1 LPDSSIG
8 RLNAYSNNQLRQFG
22 RSADIFL
29 AKPGLIAMENWT
41 IRAALQMG
49 DHPELVAFVGGG
61 GKTSLMFA
69 LAAELPGRTVITT
82 TTRIF
87 TAQMALAPAVCQ
99 VENLDDLGRHL
110 ARYGRCLVIGE
121 VEGDKAYGVDPELPA
136 RLLARADVDNIL
148 VEADGS
154 RMRPVKAPADH
165 EPVMPKA
172 TTLLVPLAGLDAL
185 ENPIDAIAH
194 RPELIHNMLAATPGN
209 SLASPLLTA
218 DQRLTPAGLALIM
231 THPTGGLKH
240 VPSTARIVPWFNK
253 ADAKERLRAGQLV
266 AREVLREPRIK
277 RVVIGAAKSRQP
289 VREVHRRVT
298 AVIPAAGESR
308 RMGRNKL
315 LLPWGETTVLEQTLA
330 TLAATSVYD
339 RVVVSGHDPA
349 AITARAAAAGARVLH
364 NPDFAIGMLSSVQVA
379 VRQLGPDVEAVLVM
393 LGDQPMVSPEVIDRL
408 IAAYATGPQGLVAP
422 YYQGQ
427 RGNPVLIDRRYFDE
441 LLALPADSAPRN
453 LLQRHGGDIRK
464 VEIDRPA
471 ILHDLDRPED
481 YERWKP

>member
-1 LPDSSIG
+1 
-8 RLNAYSNNQLRQFG
+8 
-22 RSADIFL
+22 
-29 AKPGLIAMENWT
+29 MEGWT
-41 IRAALQMG
+41 ILDALRIG
-49 DHPELVAFVGGG
+49 DRPELVAFVGGG

-87 TAQMALAPAVCQ
+87 AAQIALAPAVCHA
-99 VENLDDLGRHL
+99 ENLGYLGQHL
-110 ARYGRCLVIGE
+110 ARYGRCLVISE

-136 RLLARADVDNIL
+136 RLLARADVDNVL

-165 EPVMPKA
+165 EPVMPEA

-185 ENPIDAIAH
+185 ENPIDEIAH
-194 RPELIHNMLAATPGN
+194 RPELIHNMLTSIAGN
-209 SLASPLLTA
+209 FSASPLLTA
-218 DQRLTPAGLALIM
+218 DQRLTPTGLALIM
-231 THPTGGLKH
+231 THPAGGLKH

-253 ADAKERLRAGQLV
+253 ADTKERHRAGQLV
-266 AREVLREPRIK
+266 ASQVLRDPRINW
-277 RVVIGAAKSRQP
+277 VVIGAAKSHQP
-289 VREVHRRVT
+289 VREVHRRAT

-315 LLPWGETTVLEQTLA
+315 LLPWGESTVLEQTLA
-330 TLAATSVYD
+330 NVAATSVYD
-339 RVVVSGHDPA
+339 MVVVSGHDPA

-364 NPDFAIGMLSSVQVA
+364 NPDFVTGMLSSVQTA

-393 LGDQPMVSPEVIDRL
+393 LGDQPMVSSEIIDR
-408 IAAYATGPQGLVAP
+408 IVAAYATGPQGLVAP

-441 LLALPADSAPRN
+441 LLALPADSAPKV
-453 LLQRHGGDIRK
+453 LLQRHGGDIRE
-464 VEIDRPA
+464 VEIGSPT
-471 ILHDLDRPED
+471 IFYDLDRPED